1 MNNIQQKLT
10 ELINGNANTD
20 DILPMLKYIE
30 SLEKDSDWLGCLEA
44 AGVDNWQG
52 IDGAAEMYRAG
63 K

>member
-30 SLEKDSDWLGCLEA
+30 GLEKDSDWLGCLEA

-52 IDGAAEMYRAG
+52 FDDAAEMYRAG
-63 K
+63 E